1 MYKLSELAQ
10 LVGGELVGNG
20 NLKITGI
27 ASLEDAG
34 PGDIT
39 FAADEKHLPLAKQSK
54 AAAVIVPKDAEDI
67 GKPVVRVV
75 NSRLAFAIL
84 LEKFAPKLH
93 IEKGIHPT
101 AVIAESAE
109 VGDGC
114 SVGAHVYIGENA
126 RIGRNVT
133 LYPGVFIG
141 EGAVIGDNTLIYPNV
156 VIREFVQVGKNV
168 IIQPGAVLGG
178 DGFGFVN
185 VNGRQRKVP
194 QIGTVI
200 IEDDVEIGANVT
212 IDRATCGKT
221 VVGRGTKI
229 DNLVQLGHN
238 VVIGQDCLIVA
249 MAGVAGSST
258 IGNRVTLAGQSG
270 VAGHISVGDGTTVAA
285 QALVAGNIP
294 AGQFVSGYPARPHW
308 ESMRVVAAQ
317 NKVPDLIKR
326 VKALEK
332 ELEGLKQ
339 HLDALAKKDS
349 SQ

>member
-10 LVGGELVGNG
+10 LIGGEVVGNG
-20 NLKITGI
+20 DVKITGI
-27 ASLEDAG
+27 ASLEDATS
-34 PGDIT
+34 GDIS
-39 FAADEKHLPLAKQSK
+39 FAADEKHLPQAKESK
-54 AAAVIVPKDAEDI
+54 ATAVVVPQNAEDI
-67 GKPVVRVV
+67 GKPMIRVA
-75 NSRLAFAIL
+75 NPRLAFAIL
-84 LEKFAPKLH
+84 LEKFAPQVK
-93 IEKGIHPT
+93 IEPGIHPT
-101 AVIAESAE
+101 AVVAESAE
-109 VGDGC
+109 IGENC
-114 SVGAHVYIGENA
+114 SIGAHVYIGENA

-133 LYPGVFIG
+133 LYPGVFVG
-141 EGAVIGDNTLIYPNV
+141 EGAVIGANTLVYPNV
-156 VIREFVQVGKNV
+156 VIREFVQIGKNV
-168 IIQPGAVLGG
+168 IIQPGAVIGG

-249 MAGVAGSST
+249 MAGVAGSAV

-270 VAGHISVGDGTTVAA
+270 VAGHISVGDDTTVAA

-294 AGQFVSGYPARPHW
+294 AGQFVSGYPARPHR
-308 ESMRVVAAQ
+308 EAMRVVAAQ
-317 NKVPDLIKR
+317 HKVPDLIKR

-332 ELEGLKQ
+332 ELEGLKE
-339 HLDALAKKDS
+339 HLKMLTKEFAKN
-349 SQ
+349 